1 MRHLSS
7 GHVQGLPRDGI
18 MALLLWDSV
27 RAQLLN
33 ELPSDFNDHC
43 LTELDLELANN
54 MFAVSRASGAAPPTG
69 APIAC
74 V

>member
-1 MRHLSS
+1 
-7 GHVQGLPRDGI
+7 
-18 MALLLWDSV
+18 MALLLRDSV
-27 RAQLLN
+27 LAQLLN
-33 ELPSDFNDHC
+33 ELPSDFNDRC
-43 LTELDLELANN
+43 LTHLDLESANN